1 MDSDR
6 SGDEGF
12 KGRFSGVSGVSGGG
26 GKSGI
31 PGFHVVT
38 LPHRGGSESDG

>member
-1 MDSDR
+1 MVAEFMDSDR

-12 KGRFSGVSGVSGGG
+12 KGRFSGISGGG

-31 PGFHVVT
+31 PAA
-38 LPHRGGSESDG
+38 GSMYYRVGILE